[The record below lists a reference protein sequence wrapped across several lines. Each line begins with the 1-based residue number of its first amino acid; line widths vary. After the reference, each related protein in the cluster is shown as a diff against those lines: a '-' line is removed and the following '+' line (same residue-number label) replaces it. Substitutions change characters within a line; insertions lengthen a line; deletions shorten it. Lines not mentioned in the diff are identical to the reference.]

1 MRPQDVSKV
10 DEIKIFAISILMIQ
24 QVWRCQGGKIGITLN
39 INWME
44 PRDPSDEADVEA
56 SEESLALLVSWF
68 IALNKW
74 LWSITN
80 AKEYSR
86 ETCYVKCL
94 FAWAGLIAK

>member
-10 DEIKIFAISILMIQ
+10 DEIKIFAILILMIQ

-56 SEESLALLVSWF
+56 SEDSPALLFS
-68 IALNKW
+68 
-74 LWSITN
+74 
-80 AKEYSR
+80 
-86 ETCYVKCL
+86 
-94 FAWAGLIAK
+94 